1 MTNHPITPKKLKKL
15 QDDLKELG
23 IKQTEL
29 IEQFTKGSGKGG
41 QKVNKTA
48 SCVQLKHKPTG
59 IIVKCAKSRSRE
71 INRFLAKRQL
81 CDQIKYNNNSKDN
94 PILEKQLKIQKQKKR
109 RARRSKEKTNPSS

>member
-1 MTNHPITPKKLKKL
+1 MINHPITPKKLRKL
-15 QDDLKELG
+15 HDDLNELG
-23 IKQTEL
+23 IKQADL

-41 QKVNKTA
+41 QKVNKTT
-48 SCVQLKHKPTG
+48 SCVQLKHSPTG
-59 IIVKCAKSRSRE
+59 IIVKCSKSRSRE